1 MAPPRVLRGGA
12 FFRRRPGNGHP
23 AHPAARLC
31 RPGKRPATF
40 ARGIGGLRDLR
51 SQRHRCRRWP
61 SLMATREAEG
71 GPHAASRSGKWLP
84 GEILKAV
91 RNHWAIKKPTALGF
105 GRADAGGR
113 PAEPGRKRG
122 RACLAAGCRLALSI
136 VRLADGEL
144 SLQKRFLR
152 AAQVPHCRIELIGRA
167 GELSTGLEVRKRL
180 TECPGLA
187 FRNAASRPSQRLP
200 TESRCSGN
208 GVGILRVACWKREP
222 EAICGCR
229 KERP

>member
-1 MAPPRVLRGGA
+1 MG
-12 FFRRRPGNGHP
+12 
-23 AHPAARLC
+23 PAARIARRGFLSQAA
-31 RPGKRPATF
+31 RKWPPRSSGSPALP
-40 ARGIGGLRDLR
+40 AR
-51 SQRHRCRRWP
+51 QAP
-61 SLMATREAEG
+61 REAEG
-71 GPHAASRSGKWLP
+71 GPHAASRSGKWLS

-91 RNHWAIKKPTALGF
+91 RNHWAIKKPAALGF

-113 PAEPGRKRG
+113 PTEPGHERASVPCSGVSAGVEHRALGG
-122 RACLAAGCRLALSI
+122 RRAIVAEAVPEGGASAAL
-136 VRLADGEL
+136 
-144 SLQKRFLR
+144 
-152 AAQVPHCRIELIGRA
+152 PHCRIELIGRA